1 MEYNIIEVI
10 NMESNKKVSVILP
23 NELYNKVAE
32 EEEKTGRGVSN
43 WIREVAIKNTL
54 RQEKDNG

>member
-1 MEYNIIEVI
+1 MEYNIVEVI

-23 NELYNKVAE
+23 SDLYNKVAAE
-32 EEEKTGRGVSN
+32 AEKTGRGVSN

-54 RQEKDNG
+54 RQEEDDG

>member
-1 MEYNIIEVI
+1 MKYNIIEVI

-23 NELYNKVAE
+23 NELYNKVAAE
-32 EEEKTGRGVSN
+32 AEKTGRGVSN

>member
-1 MEYNIIEVI
+1 MEYNIVEVI

-23 NELYNKVAE
+23 NDLYNKVAAE
-32 EEEKTGRGVSN
+32 AEKTGRGVSN

-54 RQEKDNG
+54 RQEEDDG